1 MQSILVI
8 YLVESQTADVE
19 QQILII
25 WLILEATLERDI
37 IVWQSS
43 FIQPKIC
50 STATV
55 KFLFFFLELKFRI
68 LEADSLLYK
77 HVANISAPVDF
88 DCAVAR

>member
-1 MQSILVI
+1 
-8 YLVESQTADVE
+8 LVESQTADVE

-55 KFLFFFLELKFRI
+55 KFLFFF
-68 LEADSLLYK
+68 
-77 HVANISAPVDF
+77 
-88 DCAVAR
+88 